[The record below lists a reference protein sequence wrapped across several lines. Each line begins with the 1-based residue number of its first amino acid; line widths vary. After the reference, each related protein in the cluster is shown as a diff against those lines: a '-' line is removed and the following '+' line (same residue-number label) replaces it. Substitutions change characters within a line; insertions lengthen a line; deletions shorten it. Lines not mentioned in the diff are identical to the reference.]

1 MAIDY
6 QREEYKKALPKWQLV
21 NDMAAEDNLADYLIP
36 LNPHDTSD
44 DNVSRNAAY
53 AERASFFG
61 ATEFTLKGLNG
72 VAFEDD
78 PAVALPGGLEYLLT
92 NANGQGLDL
101 YQQMQNTTAN
111 VLKNARSG
119 LFVTYPATEGDTS
132 RADQENN
139 RSVATIHVIDATR
152 IINWGYMA
160 FGADVKL
167 SLLVF
172 TDTIEEFDDYEVE
185 IKDIIREL
193 ALEDGQFVDRKWI
206 QPEGGGSWQVF
217 ETSEPL
223 QGNGQRWDS
232 IPFTFVGSEDNSERI
247 VTPPLFSLAKMNRD
261 HWRTSADHRE
271 SLWFA
276 GQVQPWA
283 SNVDEGT
290 LEQWK
295 KAGIYVGSR
304 QMLCLPEGG
313 EFGFA
318 QADPNTANRDELD
331 RLEDGM
337 AKIGARFIEPGSANK
352 TAQQD
357 AGERKVQHS
366 ILSLISVNVE
376 DAYQQACEW
385 AGIYMNVDGDIEVTL
400 ERAFMQPELSDAA
413 RTYILG
419 LHDRGLIGDEDMLPI
434 LKRDKLVDSEKT
446 EDEYVEEVRER
457 SGNVDGVTDGVDA

>member
-6 QREEYKKALPKWQLV
+6 QRDEYKAALPKWQLV
-21 NDMAAEDNLADYLIP
+21 NDMASEENLASHLIE
-36 LNPHDTSD
+36 LNPHDTSKE
-44 DNVSRNAAY
+44 NEARNEAY

-78 PAVALPGGLEYLLT
+78 PSISLPSGLDYLLK

-119 LFVTYPATEGDTS
+119 LFVTYPPTEGDTS

-152 IINWGYMA
+152 IINWGYTS
-160 FGADVKL
+160 FGAEVKL

-172 TDTIEEFDDYEVE
+172 TDTMETFEDYEVE
-185 IKDIIREL
+185 EVEIIREL
-193 ALEDGQFVDRKWI
+193 ALVDGLYVDRKWYKPAKSSTWEI
-206 QPEGGGSWQVF
+206 LEA
-217 ETSEPL
+217 SEPL
-223 QGNGQRWDS
+223 QGNGQRWNS
-232 IPFTFVGSEDNSERI
+232 IPFTFVGSEDNSDRI

-283 SNVDEGT
+283 SNVDEST
-290 LEQWK
+290 LEQWA

-313 EFGFA
+313 QFGFA

-331 RLEDGM
+331 RLENSM

-385 AGIYMNVDGDIEVTL
+385 AGIYMNVDGDIDVTL
-400 ERAFMQPELSDAA
+400 ARDFMQPELSDAA
-413 RTYILG
+413 RNYILG

-434 LKRDKLVDSEKT
+434 LKRDKLVDAEKT

-457 SGNVDGVTDGVDA
+457 SGNVDGMTDGDDA

>member
-6 QREEYKKALPKWQLV
+6 HRDEYTVALPKWQLV
-21 NDMAAEDNLADYLIP
+21 NDMAAEDNLAAYLVE
-36 LNPHDTSD
+36 LNPTDKSPE
-44 DNVSRNAAY
+44 NKARNEAY
-53 AERASFFG
+53 AERASFLG

-78 PAVALPGGLEYLLT
+78 PSVSLPGALDYLLT

-132 RADQENN
+132 RADQESN
-139 RSVATIHVIDATR
+139 RSVATIHVVDASR
-152 IINWGYMA
+152 IINWGYTA
-160 FGADVKL
+160 FGAEVKL

-172 TDTIEEFDDYEVE
+172 TDTIETFDDYEVKTE
-185 IKDIIREL
+185 DIIREL
-193 ALEDGQFVDRKWI
+193 ALEDGLFVDRKWHKP
-206 QPEGGGSWQVF
+206 QGKGWEVF
-217 ETSEPL
+217 EASEPL
-223 QGNGQRWDS
+223 QGNGERWDT
-232 IPFTFVGSEDNSERI
+232 IPFSFVGAEDNSERI
-247 VTPPLFSLAKMNRD
+247 TTPPLYSLAKLNRD

-283 SNVDEGT
+283 SGVDEST
-290 LEQWK
+290 LETWQ

-304 QMLCLPEGG
+304 NMLCLPEGG
-313 EFGFA
+313 QFGFG
-318 QADPNTANRDELD
+318 QSDPNTANRDELD
-331 RLEDGM
+331 RLKDDM
-337 AKIGARFIEPGSANK
+337 ATIGARFIEPGSANK

-385 AGIYMNVDGDIEVTL
+385 AANYMNADGDVEVSL
-400 ERAFMQPELSDAA
+400 SREFMQPELNDAA
-413 RTYILG
+413 RNYILG
-419 LHDRGLIGDEDMLPI
+419 LYDRGLIGDEDMLPI
-434 LKRDKLVDSEKT
+434 LKRDKLVDAEKT
-446 EDEYVEEVRER
+446 GEEFSEEVGAR
-457 SGNVDGVTDGVDA
+457 SGGVTDAVDA